1 MGGLQQGAVMFPWAL
16 SEANPQ
22 TRAQVLSHLPPPPG
36 CSTGP
41 SGSPLPPPHPRRYD
55 HHTHSNDYPPVP
67 GEAIMLGAT
76 GSRPTQICVVQ
87 PPILRSAAPD
97 LLAKTNDWRVSV

>member
-1 MGGLQQGAVMFPWAL
+1 
-16 SEANPQ
+16 
-22 TRAQVLSHLPPPPG
+22 
-36 CSTGP
+36 
-41 SGSPLPPPHPRRYD
+41 
-55 HHTHSNDYPPVP
+55 VP